1 MARTIRRL
9 TPLALAGALLLGG
22 AVTATGAA
30 AAESAGAASRAVVP
44 GEHGCS
50 PHAQATVRRG
60 SSGSA
65 VRHLQCLLNYWGY
78 GVDGVDGIFGTRTQN
93 QVRNFQRDRGLAVD
107 GIVGANTWAEPHY

>member
-1 MARTIRRL
+1 MTKTIRRL
-9 TPLALAGALLLGG
+9 APLALTGALLLGG
-22 AVTATGAA
+22 AVTATTAT
-30 AAESAGAASRAVVP
+30 AAEATTATQAVVP

-50 PHAQATVRRG
+50 PHSQATVRRG

-78 GVDGVDGIFGTRTQN
+78 DVAGVDGIFGTRTEN

-107 GIVGANTWAEPHY
+107 GIVGANTWAALHY